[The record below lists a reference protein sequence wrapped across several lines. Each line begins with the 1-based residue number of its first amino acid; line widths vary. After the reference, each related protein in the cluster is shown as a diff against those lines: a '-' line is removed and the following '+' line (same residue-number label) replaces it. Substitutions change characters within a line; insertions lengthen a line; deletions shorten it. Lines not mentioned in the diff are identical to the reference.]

1 VLIYP
6 WRIFTRGWL
15 GVAWY
20 DDPVIVVAV
29 ALVIIVAVTT
39 AVYAMRRTSIKK
51 PEPKPNPQPT
61 QPTQP
66 AVITAPTPAPTPT
79 QTPDP
84 IALQYASLKIP
95 NVPFKISKSIPA
107 SSAVNAKDELRMLDL
122 EREILG
128 DAIRRLYEAQAEGKI
143 TEAERDK
150 LAASYKQRMNTIKE
164 SIAKDE
170 GIIAL
175 HELESMQEDLMKL
188 FSERFG
194 ELTSKVEELR
204 GRIDVKPI
212 REIQVKPIPTQPI
225 IVDDAEEEESEEEP
239 TEVTEK
245 KTSVTAPRK
254 PRKPA
259 EEKPSQKTEAEK
271 RIETIRSEVEKVLDK
286 LGQMEIET

>member
-1 VLIYP
+1 M
-6 WRIFTRGWL
+6 
-15 GVAWY
+15 AWY
-20 DDPVIVVAV
+20 DDPVLVVAV

-51 PEPKPNPQPT
+51 PEPKPTPQPT
-61 QPTQP
+61 QPAQA
-66 AVITAPTPAPTPT
+66 AVVAAPTPAPTPT

>member
-1 VLIYP
+1 
-6 WRIFTRGWL
+6 
-15 GVAWY
+15 VAWY
-20 DDPVIVVAV
+20 DDPIIVVAV

-39 AVYAMRRTSIKK
+39 AVYAMRRSGVKK
-51 PEPKPNPQPT
+51 PAKQEPSTPQPA
-61 QPTQP
+61 QPTV
-66 AVITAPTPAPTPT
+66 AAAPVPAPAPA
-79 QTPDP
+79 PDP
-84 IALQYASLKIP
+84 IALQYASLPMP
-95 NVPFKISKSIPA
+95 NTPYKLAKSIPA

-143 TEAERDK
+143 TETERDK

-164 SIAKDE
+164 SITKDE

-212 REIQVKPIPTQPI
+212 REIQVKPIPTQQI
-225 IVDDAEEEESEEEP
+225 RMDDAEEDEEEEE
-239 TEVTEK
+239 TSEAGEK
-245 KTSVTAPRK
+245 KTAVAAAPRK
-254 PRKPA
+254 PRKPV